1 MRLSGTLL
9 DIEHK
14 AGEFINS
21 VGEKISYDFTLLHI
35 LDGRE
40 VHKVRLP
47 KEVNA
52 LDLPIGRGE
61 VVDID
66 VTVPSNT
73 KIIFSGLSVL
83 TA

>member
-1 MRLSGTLL
+1 
-9 DIEHK
+9 
-14 AGEFINS
+14 
-21 VGEKISYDFTLLHI
+21 

-73 KIIFSGLSVL
+73 KIIFSVL
-83 TA
+83 VCSDRLRVGRGPVVLKHKPTR